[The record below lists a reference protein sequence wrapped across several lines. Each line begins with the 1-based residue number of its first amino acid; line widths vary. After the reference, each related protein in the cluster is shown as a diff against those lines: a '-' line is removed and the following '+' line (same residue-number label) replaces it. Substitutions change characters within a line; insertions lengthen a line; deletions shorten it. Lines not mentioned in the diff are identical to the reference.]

1 MTGAGPFFTSVKVP
15 NVKER
20 LRNCFGLKDY
30 KEMWQLNE
38 MYSRELDPFVVK
50 DITGTTDET

>member
-15 NVKER
+15 NDKER
-20 LRNCFGLKDY
+20 LRNRFELKDY
-30 KEMWQLNE
+30 KEMRQLNE
-38 MYSRELDPFVVK
+38 MYSCELNPFVVK